1 MIRTL
6 GICGA
11 LALLTACAPATGPQ
25 SAATATPETAVDP
38 DAIEVRLLD
47 EGVIRVGGAIEGKD
61 QLDPI
66 HCAAAYKAR
75 EMNVDYLEWVGGISS
90 HIVGTTERADL
101 VYQTFD
107 QAEPRTGAK
116 TPDDGVLPLA
126 TFLAYCAETV

>member
-1 MIRTL
+1 M
-6 GICGA
+6 A
-11 LALLTACAPATGPQ
+11 ACAPAPAPQ
-25 SAATATPETAVDP
+25 SAAAAAPTVDL

-47 EGVIRVGGAIEGKD
+47 DGVIRVGGAIAGKD

-75 EMNVDYLEWVGGISS
+75 DLNVAYLEWVGGVSS

-101 VYQTFD
+101 VYQTF
-107 QAEPRTGAK
+107 ATAKPRNAAK